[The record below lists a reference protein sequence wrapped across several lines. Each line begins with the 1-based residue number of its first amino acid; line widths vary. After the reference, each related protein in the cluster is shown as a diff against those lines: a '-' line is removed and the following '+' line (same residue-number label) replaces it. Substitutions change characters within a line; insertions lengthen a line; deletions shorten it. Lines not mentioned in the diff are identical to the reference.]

1 MNFNQL
7 LEKKKTFVIPAYQ
20 RGYVWGKNREG
31 EKNSVEYLI
40 KDLLKKFENNEKEI
54 FLQGLTVSEKD
65 HEIILID
72 GQQRT
77 IFLYLLLK
85 WLGYKGQ
92 FNIKYDIREKSDD
105 FLKEVNND
113 FDNND
118 FTEKKDEYYQDIY
131 FFKKTMR
138 IIEKE
143 WKEKNIDKQE
153 FLTYVINKIQFLYI
167 EIPEE
172 QATKV
177 FTMMNGN
184 KAQMQQ
190 EEIIKAEV
198 LRLVSLNTSE
208 NDIEQEW
215 ENNLLRSRYA
225 REWDQ
230 WLRWWNNKK
239 VQSLYCCNNNTGW
252 LISSYLEK
260 EKKDKIDILTFE
272 DFKNNCLGEVSV
284 QKAKQTFDG
293 LRRLQKRF
301 EDSYNNYNTHN
312 MIGAILRLSSNE
324 DKRKFIRYY
333 FAEDN
338 RDEKELE
345 NYYKLIFLSMTH
357 EEIINK
363 NKEKFS
369 EKFDNTYK
377 QIDNDLLYE
386 DNDCKETAYR
396 LLLRLNI
403 EQDNKQKRFFNFDI
417 WENRSLEHIYPKS
430 KVLHRD
436 EKGNLLNVNNEI
448 VTNKTKSS
456 IYRDEIKTNE
466 GYETTEHSIG
476 NLVLLYKNEN
486 SAFNNNDFLHKKEL
500 FFNPNKTELVKSRLL
515 LHTVCVFAEKQDWN
529 GNSIAENKKKTIEQF
544 DEYYKELKSKFEYE
558 KQN

>member
-1 MNFNQL
+1 
-7 LEKKKTFVIPAYQ
+7 
-20 RGYVWGKNREG
+20 
-31 EKNSVEYLI
+31 
-40 KDLLKKFENNEKEI
+40 
-54 FLQGLTVSEKD
+54 
-65 HEIILID
+65 
-72 GQQRT
+72 
-77 IFLYLLLK
+77 
-85 WLGYKGQ
+85 
-92 FNIKYDIREKSDD
+92 
-105 FLKEVNND
+105 
-113 FDNND
+113 
-118 FTEKKDEYYQDIY
+118 
-131 FFKKTMR
+131 
-138 IIEKE
+138 
-143 WKEKNIDKQE
+143 
-153 FLTYVINKIQFLYI
+153 
-167 EIPEE
+167 
-172 QATKV
+172 
-177 FTMMNGN
+177 
-184 KAQMQQ
+184 
-190 EEIIKAEV
+190 
-198 LRLVSLNTSE
+198 
-208 NDIEQEW
+208 
-215 ENNLLRSRYA
+215 
-225 REWDQ
+225 
-230 WLRWWNNKK
+230 
-239 VQSLYCCNNNTGW
+239 
-252 LISSYLEK
+252 
-260 EKKDKIDILTFE
+260 
-272 DFKNNCLGEVSV
+272 
-284 QKAKQTFDG
+284 
-293 LRRLQKRF
+293 
-301 EDSYNNYNTHN
+301 

>member
-1 MNFNQL
+1 M
-7 LEKKKTFVIPAYQ
+7 
-20 RGYVWGKNREG
+20 GKNREG

-118 FTEKKDEYYQDIY
+118 FTEKKDEDYQDIY

-167 EIPEE
+167 EIAEE

-190 EEIIKAEV
+190 EEIIKAEL

-215 ENNLLRSRYA
+215 ENNLLRSRFA

-239 VQSLYCCNNNTGW
+239 VQSLYCCNNNMGW

-363 NKEKFS
+363 NKAKFS

-430 KVLHRD
+430 KVLHSD

-500 FFNPNKTELVKSRLL
+500 FFNPNKTELVKSRQL

-544 DEYYKELKSKFEYE
+544 DEYYKE
-558 KQN
+558 

>member
-118 FTEKKDEYYQDIY
+118 FTEKKDEDYQDIY

-190 EEIIKAEV
+190 EEIIKAEL

-215 ENNLLRSRYA
+215 KNNLLRSRFA

-239 VQSLYCCNNNTGW
+239 VQSLYCCNNNMGW

-260 EKKDKIDILTFE
+260 DKIDKIDILTFE

-500 FFNPNKTELVKSRLL
+500 FFNPNKTELVKSRQL